1 MINYIWGSFFI
12 IGIIY
17 SFLTGNVESIN
28 NEILDSASRS
38 VKLILELLP
47 IMCLWLGIMQI
58 ASDSG
63 LIKNLSKK
71 ITPFIRIL
79 FPDIPSD
86 DESLTFISSNIIMNM
101 LGLGN
106 AATPFGLKA
115 MKSLQAI
122 NKNKDEASR
131 SMITFLVI
139 NTASVTIIP
148 TTVISFRILNGA
160 SNPTDIVTASII
172 TTILSCIVGVLL
184 DRLFYLLSKN
194 RKRKEIKYANHI

>member
-1 MINYIWGSFFI
+1 MINYLWGGFFI

-17 SFLTGNVESIN
+17 SFITGNTEGIN
-28 NEILDSASRS
+28 NEILTSASSS
-38 VKLILELLP
+38 VNMILQILP

-63 LIKNLSKK
+63 LIKKLSRK
-71 ITPFIRIL
+71 ITPLITKL
-79 FPDIPSD
+79 FPDIPP
-86 DESLTFISSNIIMNM
+86 EHEALTLISSNIIMNM

-115 MKSLQAI
+115 MKSMQSL
-122 NKNKDEASR
+122 NKEKDTATR

-148 TTVISFRILNGA
+148 TTVISFRIIAG
-160 SNPTDIVTASII
+160 STNPTDIVLVSII
-172 TTILSCIVGVLL
+172 TSFLSCIVGLIL
-184 DRLFYLLSKN
+184 DRLFYFLREKKVCN
-194 RKRKEIKYANHI
+194 

>member
-1 MINYIWGSFFI
+1 MINYLWGGFFI

-17 SFLTGNVESIN
+17 SFITGNTEGIN
-28 NEILDSASRS
+28 NEILTSASSS
-38 VKLILELLP
+38 VNMILQILP

-63 LIKNLSKK
+63 LIKKLSRK
-71 ITPFIRIL
+71 ITPLITKL
-79 FPDIPSD
+79 FPDIPP
-86 DESLTFISSNIIMNM
+86 EHEALTLISSNIIMNM

-115 MKSLQAI
+115 MKSMQSL
-122 NKNKDEASR
+122 NKEKDTATR

-148 TTVISFRILNGA
+148 TTVISFRIIAG
-160 SNPTDIVTASII
+160 STNPTDIVLVSII
-172 TTILSCIVGVLL
+172 TSFLSCIVGLIL
-184 DRLFYLLSKN
+184 DRLFYFLR
-194 RKRKEIKYANHI
+194 RKKYATNL

>member
-1 MINYIWGSFFI
+1 MINYIWGGFFI

-17 SFLTGNVESIN
+17 SFITGNTEGIN
-28 NEILDSASRS
+28 NEILTSASSS
-38 VKLILELLP
+38 VNMILQILP

-63 LIKNLSKK
+63 LIKKLSRK
-71 ITPFIRIL
+71 ITPLITKL
-79 FPDIPSD
+79 FPNIPP
-86 DESLTFISSNIIMNM
+86 EHEALTLISSNIIMNM

-115 MKSLQAI
+115 MKSMQSL
-122 NKNKDEASR
+122 NKEKDTATR

-148 TTVISFRILNGA
+148 TTVISFRIIAG
-160 SNPTDIVTASII
+160 STNPTDIVLVSII
-172 TTILSCIVGVLL
+172 TSFLSCIVGLIL
-184 DRLFYLLSKN
+184 DRLFYFFR
-194 RKRKEIKYANHI
+194 RKKYATNL

>member
-1 MINYIWGSFFI
+1 MINYLWAGFFI

-17 SFLTGNVESIN
+17 SFITGNTEGIN
-28 NEILDSASRS
+28 NEILTSASSS
-38 VKLILELLP
+38 VNMILQILP

-63 LIKNLSKK
+63 LIKKLSRK
-71 ITPFIRIL
+71 ITPLITKL
-79 FPDIPSD
+79 FPDIPP
-86 DESLTFISSNIIMNM
+86 EHEALTLISSNIIMNM

-115 MKSLQAI
+115 MKSMQSL
-122 NKNKDEASR
+122 NKEKDTATR

-148 TTVISFRILNGA
+148 TTVISFRIIAG
-160 SNPTDIVTASII
+160 STNPTDIVLVSII
-172 TTILSCIVGVLL
+172 TSFLSCIVGLIL
-184 DRLFYLLSKN
+184 DRLFYFLR
-194 RKRKEIKYANHI
+194 RKKYATNL

>member
-17 SFLTGNVESIN
+17 SFITGNTEGIN
-28 NEILDSASRS
+28 NEILTSASSS
-38 VKLILELLP
+38 VNMILQILP

-63 LIKNLSKK
+63 LIKKLSRK
-71 ITPFIRIL
+71 ITPLITKL
-79 FPDIPSD
+79 FPDIPP
-86 DESLTFISSNIIMNM
+86 EHEALTLISSNIIMNM

-115 MKSLQAI
+115 MKSMQSL
-122 NKNKDEASR
+122 NKEKDTATR

-148 TTVISFRILNGA
+148 TTVISFRIIAG
-160 SNPTDIVTASII
+160 STNPTDIVLVSII
-172 TTILSCIVGVLL
+172 TSFLSCIVGLIL
-184 DRLFYLLSKN
+184 DRLFYFLR
-194 RKRKEIKYANHI
+194 RKKYATNL

>member
-1 MINYIWGSFFI
+1 MINYIWGGFFI

-17 SFLTGNVESIN
+17 SFITGNTEGIN
-28 NEILDSASRS
+28 NEILTSASSS
-38 VKLILELLP
+38 VNMILQILP

-63 LIKNLSKK
+63 LIKKLSRK
-71 ITPFIRIL
+71 ITPLITKL
-79 FPDIPSD
+79 FPDIPP
-86 DESLTFISSNIIMNM
+86 EHEALTLISSNIIMNM

-115 MKSLQAI
+115 MKSMQSL
-122 NKNKDEASR
+122 NKEKDTATR

-148 TTVISFRILNGA
+148 TTVISFRIIAG
-160 SNPTDIVTASII
+160 STNPTDIVLVSII
-172 TTILSCIVGVLL
+172 TSFLSCIVGLIL
-184 DRLFYLLSKN
+184 DRLFYFLR
-194 RKRKEIKYANHI
+194 RKKYATNI

>member
-1 MINYIWGSFFI
+1 MINYIWGGFFI

-17 SFLTGNVESIN
+17 SFITGNTEGIN
-28 NEILDSASRS
+28 NEILTSASSS
-38 VKLILELLP
+38 VNMILQILP

-63 LIKNLSKK
+63 LIKKLSRK
-71 ITPFIRIL
+71 ITPLIPKL
-79 FPDIPSD
+79 FPNIPP
-86 DESLTFISSNIIMNM
+86 EHEALTLISSNIIMNM

-115 MKSLQAI
+115 MKSMQSL
-122 NKNKDEASR
+122 NKEKDTATR

-148 TTVISFRILNGA
+148 TTVISFRIIAG
-160 SNPTDIVTASII
+160 STNPTDIVLVSII
-172 TTILSCIVGVLL
+172 TSFLSCIVGLIL
-184 DRLFYLLSKN
+184 DRLFYFFR
-194 RKRKEIKYANHI
+194 RKKYATNL

>member
-1 MINYIWGSFFI
+1 MINYIWGGFFI

-17 SFLTGNVESIN
+17 SFITGNTEGIN
-28 NEILDSASRS
+28 NEILTSASSS
-38 VKLILELLP
+38 VNMILQILP

-63 LIKNLSKK
+63 LIKKLSRK
-71 ITPFIRIL
+71 ITPLITKL
-79 FPDIPSD
+79 FPDIPP
-86 DESLTFISSNIIMNM
+86 EHEALTLISSNIIMNM

-115 MKSLQAI
+115 MKSMQNL
-122 NKNKDEASR
+122 NKEKDTATR

-148 TTVISFRILNGA
+148 TTVISFRIIAG
-160 SNPTDIVTASII
+160 STNPTDIVLVSII
-172 TTILSCIVGVLL
+172 TSFLSCIVGLIL
-184 DRLFYLLSKN
+184 DRLFYFLR
-194 RKRKEIKYANHI
+194 RKKYATNL

>member
-17 SFLTGNVESIN
+17 SFITGNTEGIN
-28 NEILDSASRS
+28 NEILTSASSS
-38 VKLILELLP
+38 VNMILQILP

-63 LIKNLSKK
+63 LIKKLSRK
-71 ITPFIRIL
+71 ITPLITKL
-79 FPDIPSD
+79 FPDIPP
-86 DESLTFISSNIIMNM
+86 EHEALTLISSNIIMNM

-115 MKSLQAI
+115 MKSMQSL
-122 NKNKDEASR
+122 NKEKDTATR

-148 TTVISFRILNGA
+148 PTVISFRIIAG
-160 SNPTDIVTASII
+160 STNPTDIVLVSII
-172 TTILSCIVGVLL
+172 TSFLSCIVGLIL
-184 DRLFYLLSKN
+184 DRLFYFLR
-194 RKRKEIKYANHI
+194 RKKYATNL

>member
-1 MINYIWGSFFI
+1 MINYIWGGFFI

-17 SFLTGNVESIN
+17 SFITGNTEGIN
-28 NEILDSASRS
+28 NEILTSASSS
-38 VKLILELLP
+38 VNMILQILP

-63 LIKNLSKK
+63 LIKKLSRK
-71 ITPFIRIL
+71 ITPLITKL
-79 FPDIPSD
+79 FPNIPP
-86 DESLTFISSNIIMNM
+86 EHEALTLISSNIIMNM

-115 MKSLQAI
+115 MKSMQNL
-122 NKNKDEASR
+122 NKEKDTATR

-148 TTVISFRILNGA
+148 TTVISFRIIAG
-160 SNPTDIVTASII
+160 STNPTDIVLVSII
-172 TTILSCIVGVLL
+172 TSFLSCIVGLIL
-184 DRLFYLLSKN
+184 DRLFYFLR
-194 RKRKEIKYANHI
+194 RKKYATNL

>member
-1 MINYIWGSFFI
+1 MINYIWGVFFI

-17 SFLTGNVESIN
+17 SFITGNTEGIN
-28 NEILDSASRS
+28 NEILTSASSS
-38 VKLILELLP
+38 VNMILQILP

-63 LIKNLSKK
+63 LIKKLSRK
-71 ITPFIRIL
+71 ITPLITKL
-79 FPDIPSD
+79 FPDIPP
-86 DESLTFISSNIIMNM
+86 EHEALTLISSNIIMNM

-115 MKSLQAI
+115 MKSMQSL
-122 NKNKDEASR
+122 NKEKDTATR

-148 TTVISFRILNGA
+148 TTVISFRIIAG
-160 SNPTDIVTASII
+160 STNPTDIVLVSII
-172 TTILSCIVGVLL
+172 TSFLSCIVGLIL
-184 DRLFYLLSKN
+184 DRLFYFLR
-194 RKRKEIKYANHI
+194 RKKYATNL

>member
-1 MINYIWGSFFI
+1 MINYLWGGFFI

-17 SFLTGNVESIN
+17 SFITGNTEGIN
-28 NEILDSASRS
+28 NEILTSASSS
-38 VKLILELLP
+38 VNMILQILP

-63 LIKNLSKK
+63 LIKKLSRK
-71 ITPFIRIL
+71 ITPLITKL
-79 FPDIPSD
+79 FPDIPP
-86 DESLTFISSNIIMNM
+86 EHEALTLISSNIIMNM

-115 MKSLQAI
+115 MKSMQSL
-122 NKNKDEASR
+122 NKEKDTVTR

-148 TTVISFRILNGA
+148 TTVISFRIIAG
-160 SNPTDIVTASII
+160 STNPTDIVLVSII
-172 TTILSCIVGVLL
+172 TSFLSCIVGLIL
-184 DRLFYLLSKN
+184 DRLFYFLR
-194 RKRKEIKYANHI
+194 RKKYATNL